1 MTITF
6 KSLIEFREYVR
17 KTSNCQDVRIDVA
30 WQEPFTLLIERCEKI
45 ERVKY
50 YTVFYEN
57 DIRQFSFDKEE
68 LDEIC
73 SRL

>member
-6 KSLIEFREYVR
+6 KSLVEFREYVIE
-17 KTSNCQDVRIDVA
+17 KSYCYDLRIDVA
-30 WQEPFTLLIERCEKI
+30 WQEPFTLLIERRDKI

-50 YTVFYEN
+50 TVFYEK
-57 DIRQFSFDKEE
+57 DIRQFSFNKEE

>member
-30 WQEPFTLLIERCEKI
+30 WQEQFTLLIERNEKF
-45 ERVKY
+45 ERVSH
-50 YTVFYEN
+50 TVFYED

-68 LDEIC
+68 LDKIC